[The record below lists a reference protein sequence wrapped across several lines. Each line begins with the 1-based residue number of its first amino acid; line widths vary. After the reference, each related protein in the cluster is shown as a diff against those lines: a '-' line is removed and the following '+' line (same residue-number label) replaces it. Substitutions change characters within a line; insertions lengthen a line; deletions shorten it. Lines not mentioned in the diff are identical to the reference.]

1 MKKLCSSERANTNKM
16 LIKHQL
22 FDDLRENYKLLKNE
36 FLVLSYDNWF
46 KNDLNNTHLL
56 GVRRYNSKVEK
67 FRSLF
72 DQQGKDWRQFFHA
85 VRELAEESLEERNR
99 RLSLLN

>member
-1 MKKLCSSERANTNKM
+1 MYEN
-16 LIKHQL
+16 
-22 FDDLRENYKLLKNE
+22 LRENYKSLKNE

-46 KNDLNNTHLL
+46 NRDLNNTHLL

-72 DQQGKDWRQFFHA
+72 DQQGKDWRQFFQV

-99 RLSLLN
+99 RLLLLK